1 MASSSDNNIQRGRK
15 VFISEDD
22 IASVL
27 TRYSAPTI
35 LALLKEVAQYPDV
48 KIDWNVLVKK
58 TTTGITNAAEYQK
71 LWRHLAY
78 NDKLPETV
86 EEKLEEQ
93 PLDYEDSDLEYELE
107 AFLPPTDEASLEAA
121 ACVKVLL
128 TSGLSDD
135 SGRGSVVVE
144 APLPI
149 NVPTWQ
155 DSKSPLDN
163 PLPCSLEGINITVPV
178 SVQKKLSTA
187 LKTNAVTTAEGL
199 DATVSNAGGQ
209 PAKRKRKPWK
219 AWTAE
224 EDNLLIAAVKK
235 LGEKNWAKI
244 LKADFKGDRT
254 SAQLAYRWTIISKKT
269 NANLKRS
276 RRSRK
281 QPQITAQQLATTNR
295 AVSLALNMPVNNS
308 LSAAYAA
315 SVVPNRMIQAAAV
328 AAGARIATPST
339 AKSLLKAAQPKTGV
353 HISTIGK
360 SSMLDATLPSTP
372 NHSGTGHNVHYICT
386 DLPSA
391 SVTTYSTAV
400 PSVSPPPP
408 PAMKGMVS
416 FSALTTVSTSCGT
429 IAAGKRINSVKNVGV
444 KKTAVKEKK
453 VKSSPKEVVK
463 NSSKDSEIRDLSNEE
478 KVKNLSKEEQVKPKK
493 MEIDCS
499 SDITKDGKQDNHAA
513 LPYSH
518 MVIEDQTTQNLSTL
532 PNVEAAASDPMQ
544 LDNHHIENVKENTK
558 NSPGTAN

>member
-22 IASVL
+22 ITLVL

-35 LALLKEVAQYPDV
+35 LALLKEVAQYPDL
-48 KIDWNVLVKK
+48 KIDWNVLVNK

-107 AFLPPTDEASLEAA
+107 AFPPPTDEASLEAA

-128 TSGLSDD
+128 TSGLLDD
-135 SGRGSVVVE
+135 SGGGSVVVE

-149 NVPTWQ
+149 NIPTWQ
-155 DSKSPLDN
+155 DCKSPLDN
-163 PLPCSLEGINITVPV
+163 PLPCSLEGISITVPA
-178 SVQKKLSTA
+178 SVQKKSSGA
-187 LKTNAVTTAEGL
+187 VKTNAVTTAEGL

-209 PAKRKRKPWK
+209 PAKRKRKPFK

-224 EDNLLIAAVKK
+224 EDNLLIAAVEKV
-235 LGEKNWAKI
+235 GEKNWAKI
-244 LKADFKGDRT
+244 LRADFKGDRT

-269 NANLKRS
+269 NAKVKRG

-281 QPQITAQQLATTNR
+281 QSQITVQQLATTNR

-308 LSAAYAA
+308 LSAAYEA
-315 SVVPNRMIQAAAV
+315 SVVPNPMIQAAAV

-339 AKSLLKAAQPKTGV
+339 AKSLLKAAQSKTGV
-353 HISTIGK
+353 HISTTGK
-360 SSMLDATLPSTP
+360 SSMVDAALPLTA
-372 NHSGTGHNVHYICT
+372 NHSGSGNNVHYICT

-391 SVTTYSTAV
+391 SVTTYSTV
-400 PSVSPPPP
+400 VSSVSPPPP

-416 FSALTTVSTSCGT
+416 FSAL
-429 IAAGKRINSVKNVGV
+429 
-444 KKTAVKEKK
+444 KKTAIKEKK
-453 VKSSPKEVVK
+453 VKNSPKEVVK
-463 NSSKDSEIRDLSNEE
+463 NSSKDSEIRNLSDEE
-478 KVKNLSKEEQVKPKK
+478 KVKNSSKEEQVKPKN
-493 MEIDCS
+493 MEIDYS

-513 LPYSH
+513 LPYSD

-544 LDNHHIENVKENTK
+544 LGNHHVINEKENTK